1 MSPRQ
6 RLAALSLV
14 LALAPGAFAQT
25 PPPAGDKTGEVTDL
39 VNALLGTLMGGAEV
53 TGASLQAEV
62 AEAGGVPFKR
72 DVPLAFIGRAE
83 LASYLKEL
91 IDAEYPTGRARSDE
105 RLLQAFDLLPR
116 GTDLRALRGRLLE
129 ENVAGFY
136 DERPDRRRLYA
147 VSEDRSFTPMNQIV
161 LAHELRHALQDQ
173 YRDLYAYLGD
183 DVTDFDDRRVAW
195 MSLLEGDATL
205 VMERFVKQR
214 LGLPGIEG
222 AEGGAM
228 DSAGLGAPGLFDLP
242 DAPPVVRDHL
252 IQPYMAGL
260 ALCRAVWA
268 RGGASALRDAWA
280 SPPEST
286 EQVLHPERFF
296 AREAPRRVAPRLS
309 PPAGAWQLAEG
320 TLGELLLR
328 SLLEPGAESAAE
340 GWGGDG
346 WRLYDVRSRTLLL
359 WRSEWDSPADA
370 REFQTALRARF
381 ERRATRE
388 PARNGFELFRN
399 ASGFLFAI
407 RADGD
412 AIELVSGDDPEAVVG
427 VLAGRR

>member
-1 MSPRQ
+1 
-6 RLAALSLV
+6 
-14 LALAPGAFAQT
+14 
-25 PPPAGDKTGEVTDL
+25 
-39 VNALLGTLMGGAEV
+39 
-53 TGASLQAEV
+53 
-62 AEAGGVPFKR
+62 
-72 DVPLAFIGRAE
+72 
-83 LASYLKEL
+83 
-91 IDAEYPTGRARSDE
+91 
-105 RLLQAFDLLPR
+105 
-116 GTDLRALRGRLLE
+116 
-129 ENVAGFY
+129 
-136 DERPDRRRLYA
+136 
-147 VSEDRSFTPMNQIV
+147 
-161 LAHELRHALQDQ
+161 
-173 YRDLYAYLGD
+173 
-183 DVTDFDDRRVAW
+183 
-195 MSLLEGDATL
+195 
-205 VMERFVKQR
+205 
-214 LGLPGIEG
+214 
-222 AEGGAM
+222 M

-346 WRLYDVRSRTLLL
+346 WRLYDVRSRTLLI

-381 ERRATRE
+381 DRRATRE
-388 PARNGFELFRN
+388 PARDGYELFRN
-399 ASGFLFAI
+399 ASGFLFAM

-412 AIELVSGDDPEAVVG
+412 AVELVSGDDPEAVVK

>member
-1 MSPRQ
+1 
-6 RLAALSLV
+6 
-14 LALAPGAFAQT
+14 
-25 PPPAGDKTGEVTDL
+25 
-39 VNALLGTLMGGAEV
+39 
-53 TGASLQAEV
+53 
-62 AEAGGVPFKR
+62 
-72 DVPLAFIGRAE
+72 
-83 LASYLKEL
+83 
-91 IDAEYPTGRARSDE
+91 
-105 RLLQAFDLLPR
+105 
-116 GTDLRALRGRLLE
+116 
-129 ENVAGFY
+129 
-136 DERPDRRRLYA
+136 
-147 VSEDRSFTPMNQIV
+147 
-161 LAHELRHALQDQ
+161 
-173 YRDLYAYLGD
+173 
-183 DVTDFDDRRVAW
+183 
-195 MSLLEGDATL
+195 
-205 VMERFVKQR
+205 
-214 LGLPGIEG
+214 
-222 AEGGAM
+222 M

-346 WRLYDVRSRTLLL
+346 WRLYDVRSRTLML

-381 ERRATRE
+381 ERRASRE

-407 RADGD
+407 RADAD